1 MTELNNTFKVVITD
15 NEGKE
20 TESIMTGPIV
30 FSTSING
37 ETSGVK
43 YTFRLREYSEGYDV
57 ETLSLSKVSA
67 QLIENFDRSNVSK
80 IGVYYLTVSND
91 YRKVFEKN
99 VANIADMVFEY
110 NNDIGDKSYANSYNT
125 IAELNITYTPEAV
138 N

>member
-1 MTELNNTFKVVITD
+1 MAELNNTFKVIITD

-20 TESIMTGPIV
+20 NENIITGPVV

-37 ETSGVK
+37 ETNGVK
-43 YTFRLREYSEGYDV
+43 YAFRLREYSEGYDV
-57 ETLSLSKVSA
+57 EALNLPKVSA
-67 QLIENFDRSNVSK
+67 QLIENFDRSKVAK

-99 VANIADMVFEY
+99 IANIAEMVFEY

-125 IAELNITYTPEAV
+125 VAELNITYTPEAV

>member
-1 MTELNNTFKVVITD
+1 MAELNNTFKVIITD

-20 TESIMTGPIV
+20 NKNIITGPVV

-37 ETSGVK
+37 ETNGVK
-43 YTFRLREYSEGYDV
+43 YAFRLREYSEDYDV
-57 ETLSLSKVSA
+57 EALNLPKVSA
-67 QLIENFDRSNVSK
+67 QLIENFDRSKVAK

-99 VANIADMVFEY
+99 IANIAEMVFEY

-125 IAELNITYTPEAV
+125 VAELNITYTPEAV

>member
-1 MTELNNTFKVVITD
+1 MVELSNTFKVIVTD

-20 TESIMTGPIV
+20 TESIVTGPVV

-37 ETSGVK
+37 ETNGVK
-43 YTFRLREYSEGYDV
+43 YAFRLREYSEDYDV
-57 ETLSLSKVSA
+57 ETLSLSKASA
-67 QLIENFDRSNVSK
+67 DLISNFDRSKVAK

-99 VANIADMVFEY
+99 VANIAEMVFEY
-110 NNDIGDKSYANSYNT
+110 NNDIGDKSYSDNYNT
-125 IAELNITYTPEAV
+125 VAELNITYTPEAV

>member
-1 MTELNNTFKVVITD
+1 MAELNNTFKVIVTD

-20 TESIMTGPIV
+20 NESIITGPVV

-37 ETSGVK
+37 ETNGVK
-43 YTFRLREYSEGYDV
+43 YAFRLREYSEGYDV
-57 ETLSLSKVSA
+57 ETLSLPKVSA
-67 QLIENFDRSNVSK
+67 NLIENFDRSKVAK
-80 IGVYYLTVSND
+80 IGIYYLTVSND

-99 VANIADMVFEY
+99 IANIAEMVFEY

-125 IAELNITYTPEAV
+125 VAELNITYTPKAE

>member
-1 MTELNNTFKVVITD
+1 MTELNNTFKVVITG

-67 QLIENFDRSNVSK
+67 QLIENFDRSNVAK

>member
-1 MTELNNTFKVVITD
+1 MTELNNTFKVVVID

-20 TESIMTGPIV
+20 TESIITGPVV

-37 ETSGVK
+37 ETNGVK
-43 YTFRLREYSEGYDV
+43 YAFRLREYSEDYDV

-67 QLIENFDRSNVSK
+67 DLISNFDRSKITK

-99 VANIADMVFEY
+99 IANIAEMVFEY
-110 NNDIGDKSYANSYNT
+110 NNDIGDKLYANSYNT
-125 IAELNITYTPEAV
+125 VAELNITYTPEAE